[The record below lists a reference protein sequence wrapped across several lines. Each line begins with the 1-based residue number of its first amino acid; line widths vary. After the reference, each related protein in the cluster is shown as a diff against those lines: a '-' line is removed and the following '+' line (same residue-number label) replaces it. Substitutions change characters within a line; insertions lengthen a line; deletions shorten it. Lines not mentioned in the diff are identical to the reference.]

1 MWTAADWI
9 FPPCRDFQRFQSCLA
24 AASWQQSYH
33 FSPFSFSQDKG
44 PRSLQVA
51 RSQQSCR
58 HGSEQQALTLPAHIP
73 SPMAPAS
80 PFPPCHPQPPL
91 LAPYLLPIP
100 SVLSLLLLPTSA
112 LAFPWLLPLHTHTRL
127 PSHSEHSSSSSFY
140 YSWFFINATCAVV
153 RLSY

>member
-1 MWTAADWI
+1 MWTVAAWI

-24 AASWQQSYH
+24 AASWQQSHH
-33 FSPFSFSQDKG
+33 FSPFPFSQNKG

-100 SVLSLLLLPTSA
+100 CLSPLFFPFSFCPPVPWFSLSSYPYTHGCLHVPSIAVVVAFITLGSLLMPHVLL
-112 LAFPWLLPLHTHTRL
+112 
-127 PSHSEHSSSSSFY
+127 
-140 YSWFFINATCAVV
+140 
-153 RLSY
+153 